1 MVRSINRREFGSL
14 AGGATLAALAA
25 PRAFAQQF
33 PNKFIRIVSPA
44 PPGGGT
50 DIIARGVQPHLQALL
65 GQPVIVENKGG
76 GGGYLGV
83 EYTSKSP
90 ADGYTI
96 CVSGAFAIITASLH
110 KVPGYDPRKDIKPLA
125 VVGSVPNMLVAG
137 KTMKASS
144 VKELIEYAKA
154 NPGKVNMGSNGVGT
168 SLHLSGEL
176 FQLRTGTKFTHVPY
190 RGWADCM
197 AAVSTGEVDIMFDN
211 ASTSIPKI
219 KAGNVRPFA
228 ICAPARHRDLPD
240 VATLTE
246 LGVKDAD
253 VISWFGLIMPA
264 GVPNDIAAVLDK
276 AIAEIAKKPEFQ
288 KTIHE
293 QGLDNTYSPMK
304 EAGDLWNKE
313 VDKWQAVIKAA
324 DVKAE

>member
-1 MVRSINRREFGSL
+1 MTKINRRAFGGL
-14 AGGATLAALAA
+14 AGGALAALAA

-76 GGGYLGV
+76 GGGYLGT
-83 EYTSKSP
+83 EFTAKSA
-90 ADGYTI
+90 ADGYTM
-96 CVSGAFAIITASLH
+96 CVSGAFSIITASLH
-110 KVPGYDPRKDIKPLA
+110 KVPGYDVRKDIKPLA

-137 KTMKASS
+137 KTMKANS

-219 KAGNVRPFA
+219 KAGNVRPLA
-228 ICAPARHRDLPD
+228 ICAATRHRDLPD
-240 VATLTE
+240 VPTLAET
-246 LGVKDAD
+246 GVKDAE

-264 GVPNDIAAVLDK
+264 GVPADVAAILDK
-276 AIAEIAKKPEFQ
+276 ALAEVAAKPEFQ
-288 KTIHE
+288 KSIHD
-293 QGLDNTYSPMK
+293 QGLDNTYQPMK
-304 EAGDLWNKE
+304 GATEFWNKE

>member
-1 MVRSINRREFGSL
+1 MTTINRRTFGGL
-14 AGGATLAALAA
+14 AGGALAALAA

-33 PNKFIRIVSPA
+33 PNKFVKIVSPA

-76 GGGYLGV
+76 GGGYLGT
-83 EYTSKSP
+83 EFTAKSAP
-90 ADGYTI
+90 DGYTL
-96 CVSGAFAIITASLH
+96 CVSGAFSIITASLH
-110 KVPGYDPRKDIKPLA
+110 KVPGYDVRKDIKPLA

-137 KTMKASS
+137 KTLKANN
-144 VKELIEYAKA
+144 VAELIAYAKA

-168 SLHLSGEL
+168 SLHLTGEL
-176 FQLRTGTKFTHVPY
+176 FQLRTGVKFTHIAY

-197 AAVSTGEVDIMFDN
+197 GAVSTGEVDIMFDN

-219 KAGNVRPFA
+219 KAGNIRGLA
-228 ICAPARHRDLPD
+228 ICAPRRHRDLPD
-240 VATLTE
+240 VPTLTE
-246 LGVKDAD
+246 LGIQDAD

-264 GVPNDIAAVLDK
+264 GVPQDIVGILDK
-276 AIAEIAKKPEFQ
+276 AMTEVAAKPEFQ
-288 KTIHE
+288 KSIHE
-293 QGLDNTYSPMK
+293 QGLDNTYSPAR
-304 EAGDLWNKE
+304 EAADLWNKE
-313 VDKWQAVIKAA
+313 VEKWQAVIKAA

>member
-1 MVRSINRREFGSL
+1 MIEINRRTFGGV
-14 AGGATLAALAA
+14 AGGALATLAA

-33 PNKFIRIVSPA
+33 PSKFIKIVSPA

-83 EYTSKSP
+83 EYMSKSA

-96 CVSGAFAIITASLH
+96 CVSGAFAIITASLR
-110 KVPGYDPRKDIKPLA
+110 KVPGYDVRKDIKPLA

-137 KTMKASS
+137 KTLKANN
-144 VKELIEYAKA
+144 VAELIAYAKA

-168 SLHLSGEL
+168 SLHLTGEL
-176 FQLRTGTKFTHVPY
+176 FQLRTGTKFTHIAY

-197 AAVSTGEVDIMFDN
+197 AALSTGEVDIMFDN

-219 KAGNVRPFA
+219 RAGNIRGFA
-228 ICAPARHRDLPD
+228 VCASQRHRDLPD
-240 VATLTE
+240 VPTLGE
-246 LGVKDAD
+246 LGVKDAE

-264 GVPNDIAAVLDK
+264 GVPANVVAILDK
-276 AIAEIAKKPEFQ
+276 GIAEVAKKPDFQ
-288 KTIHE
+288 KAIHE
-293 QGLDNTYSPMK
+293 QGLDNTYSNAS
-304 EAGDLWNKE
+304 EAGQLWNKE
-313 VDKWQAVIKAA
+313 VDKWQTVIKAA
-324 DVKAE
+324 DIKAE

>member
-1 MVRSINRREFGSL
+1 MTINRRAFGGL
-14 AGGATLAALAA
+14 AGGALAAFAA
-25 PRAFAQQF
+25 PHAFAQQF
-33 PNKFIRIVSPA
+33 PNKFIKIVSPA

-76 GGGYLGV
+76 GGGYLGT
-83 EYTSKSP
+83 EFMAKSAP
-90 ADGYTI
+90 DGYTI
-96 CVSGAFAIITASLH
+96 SVSGAFAIITASLH
-110 KVPGYDPRKDIKPLA
+110 KVPGYDVRKDIKPLA

-137 KTMKASS
+137 KTMKANS
-144 VKELIEYAKA
+144 VAELIAYAKA
-154 NPGKVNMGSNGVGT
+154 NPGKINMGSNGVGT

-176 FQLRTGTKFTHVPY
+176 FQLRTGTKFTHIAY

-197 AAVSTGEVDIMFDN
+197 AALSTGEVDIMFDN

-219 KAGNVRPFA
+219 KLGSIRGLAMCG
-228 ICAPARHRDLPD
+228 PARHRDLPD

-246 LGVKDAD
+246 LGVTDAD

-264 GVPNDIAAVLDK
+264 GVPQDTANILDK
-276 AIAEIAKKPEFQ
+276 ALAEISKKPDFQ
-288 KTIHE
+288 KSIHE
-293 QGLDNTYSPMK
+293 QGLDNTYSPAK
-304 EAGDLWNKE
+304 DATELWNKE

-324 DVKAE
+324 DIKAE

>member
-1 MVRSINRREFGSL
+1 MTKINRRAFGGL
-14 AGGATLAALAA
+14 AGGALAALAA

-90 ADGYTI
+90 ADGYTL

-137 KTMKASS
+137 KTVKANN
-144 VKELIEYAKA
+144 VAELIAYAKT
-154 NPGKVNMGSNGVGT
+154 NPSKVNMGSNGVGT
-168 SLHLSGEL
+168 SIHLTGEL
-176 FQLRTGTKFTHVPY
+176 FQLRTGTKFTHIAY

-197 AAVSTGEVDIMFDN
+197 AALSTGEVDIMFDN

-219 KAGNVRPFA
+219 RAGNIRGFA
-228 ICAPARHRDLPD
+228 ICGPQRHRDLPD
-240 VATLTE
+240 VPTLAE
-246 LGVKDAD
+246 LGIKDAD
-253 VISWFGLIMPA
+253 VNSWFGLILPA
-264 GVPNDIAAVLDK
+264 NVPADIVATLDK
-276 AIAEIAKKPEFQ
+276 AIGEIMQKAEFRKSIQ
-288 KTIHE
+288 D
-293 QGLDNTYSPMK
+293 QGLDMTYAPAR
-304 EAGDLWNKE
+304 EAGELWIKE

-324 DVKAE
+324 DIKAE